1 MTTASGVRLM
11 KLGWPVWAVL
21 VSVLAL
27 VLLTGVLALTW

>member
-1 MTTASGVRLM
+1 MTTARSVPLM

-27 VLLTGVLALTW
+27 VLLAGALALTW